1 MQNINANK
9 QILSQ
14 KAISTRDWNAANS
27 ARRTTTTSLSPDQ
40 TAIVRPRKVNLPNI
54 LDPDLLIP
62 AKSSKQIIAK
72 IKTNLAD
79 LISINNLNE
88 GLIKWNGKFTVEIM
102 DLARIELVQVEGI
115 SLAFKQSLVNA
126 RQSQSTTLQGL

>member
-1 MQNINANK
+1 M
-9 QILSQ
+9 
-14 KAISTRDWNAANS
+14 
-27 ARRTTTTSLSPDQ
+27 
-40 TAIVRPRKVNLPNI
+40 RPRKVNLPSI
-54 LDPDLLIP
+54 LDPDQLIP